1 MSNSLRD
8 RLFIALQHS
17 LPQALLSQLAG
28 KLADA
33 RTPWLKSL
41 LIQQFARHY
50 RIDMSDAVEPHLD
63 AYPSF
68 NAFFTRALTPEARP
82 LGDHLVSPADGEVSQ
97 LGAITTGQ
105 LLQAKGRHYSID
117 TLLGGASQWSAPFQN
132 GRFAT
137 VYLSPRDYHRV
148 HMPCAGTL
156 KRTVYI
162 PGQLFSVNQTT
173 AANVDQ
179 LFARNERLVCHFDTE
194 AGPMAL
200 VLVGAMIV
208 AGIETVWGGPVEAHG
223 KRLQRHDFSN
233 GVRLEKGQE
242 MGRFRLGS
250 TVIACFDQNVTP
262 AAGISAGD
270 SIRQGNTLFT
280 IGDPDL
286 APAPTPS

>member
-50 RIDMSDAVEPHLD
+50 RIDMSDAVEPRLD

-68 NAFFTRALTPEARP
+68 NEFFTRALAPHARP
-82 LGDHLVSPADGEVSQ
+82 LGEHLVSPADGEISQ
-97 LGAITTGQ
+97 LGAITAGQ

-117 TLLGGASQWSAPFQN
+117 ALLGGSGQWSAPFQQ
-132 GRFAT
+132 GQFAT

-194 AGPMAL
+194 SGPMAL

-208 AGIETVWGGPVEAHG
+208 AGIETVWAGQVEPHAT
-223 KRLQRHDFSN
+223 RIQRHDFSA
-233 GVRLEKGQE
+233 GIRLEKGQE

-250 TVIACFDQNVTP
+250 TVITCFGQGVAP
-262 AAGISAGD
+262 LAGLSAGD
-270 SIRQGNTLFT
+270 AIRQGNTLFT
-280 IGDPDL
+280 PD
-286 APAPTPS
+286 APGPVVPA